1 MRKVFVLAMLA
12 MVAFAFTACNKTK
25 AVEENAEDVYEKV
38 SLADLFTDAEDQY
51 PRDLGLFDN
60 DAFKAR
66 LWEVT
71 GDEYDE
77 IVANFN
83 VQTPV
88 EVADGVYKFNGGKTN
103 AVPEFNTTIYYDSKN
118 DNLNVVVTRNGE
130 SVLYVEPEGEEI
142 EIPEALLENEE

>member
-1 MRKVFVLAMLA
+1 MKKTLFGIAVAAMA
-12 MVAFAFTACNKTK
+12 AFAFTACNKTK

-83 VQTPV
+83 VQTPI
-88 EVADGVYKFNGGKTN
+88 EVVDGIYKFNGGKTN
-103 AVPEFNTTIYYDSKN
+103 AVPEFNTTIYYDSEN
-118 DNLNVVVTRNGE
+118 DVMNVVVTREDE
-130 SVLYVEPEGEEI
+130 STLYTEPEGDEI
-142 EIPEALLENEE
+142 EIPEALLEE